1 MFCVSEDDVRKEHLK
16 KLIIWI
22 NLFHITLAVCLA
34 FAWRRCYYIFKALFF
49 ILGMVLM
56 LHTVS
61 LSFSFYSIISKIHAL
76 ISHYFYMAGI
86 FEDGI
91 VYLTLQ

>member
-22 NLFHITLAVCLA
+22 NLFHITLAVCLE

-49 ILGMVLM
+49 ILGMALM

-61 LSFSFYSIISKIHAL
+61 LSFSFYSIIEENVLRSFLMEHRSEVVKVVKL
-76 ISHYFYMAGI
+76 
-86 FEDGI
+86 D
-91 VYLTLQ
+91 